1 MSYKYYGCSGLTSIT
16 IPEGVTSIVSSTFLG
31 CSGLTGVH
39 FLSITPPVLE
49 RSCFESYT
57 DLYVPDD
64 AIDDYRAAWT
74 QYANQIAKESYSHI
88 VVDVTAK
95 EGSSAVVEAVGE
107 ENAENILRLKVKGT
121 INSYDLMVFRN
132 KMIRLRH
139 LDLSEAR
146 VVGSSYKYY
155 QSYYSKD
162 NTITGYFAPPTLF
175 SIQLPA
181 GITSLEANA
190 FRECQNLTTV
200 ELPEGITSIPNDAFY
215 NCSSLSKMMIPES
228 VTLIGGKA
236 FFGCEKLGSIYLP
249 ENLLRISQYAFYS
262 CSALRNVHLPRALQ
276 RIEDSAF
283 FGCEKLSSIYLPP
296 YLTTIGDEAFTSYDN
311 WVMESVYAYMPDI
324 IPIST
329 ETFSTATYQ
338 NGTLYV
344 PEFLYNKYYYDT
356 NWSQFAHIAKTNLSS
371 DDYLTIPTNSDI
383 TFADGDERVPDTSE
397 GEHVDGEVGN
407 QGSFTVEGN
416 EPQPFDDVD
425 QNIDG
430 DGSGASL
437 IGEGDTEQDNNMP
450 VNKLKVKIQVKAN
463 RWYFFNFP
471 YDVTIAECEYPGQSW
486 IWYDGQQRAE
496 TGYGWRTV
504 ESATLNAHQGYGF
517 QSSVNGKLIITFEHP
532 TFGGD
537 RPKPLQSYTTGQG
550 NTNIADASWNFVGNP
565 YSSYYEFTESD
576 FSSPFIV
583 WNGTSYVAYRPGDD
597 DYHLQPNQAFFV
609 QKPEGEDEIGFS
621 KGGRETYRQSEA
633 KKANQ
638 TKARK
643 ARGINPDRLI
653 INLCISD
660 NDTAAIDRT
669 RLVLNERANHAYE
682 MGCDAAKFFSDV
694 APAQIYMMENAQPM
708 AINERPFSGD
718 LRLGYTAQKAG
729 TLRISAPRMDLPMM
743 LVDTQTG
750 RTFDLSL
757 GTYEFTTAAGT
768 FNQRFMLRPGDE
780 ATAIREL
787 THQTGVA
794 IGMQDGGLSIGGADG
809 KSVSI
814 YSTSGAQMA
823 QHSGNGFVDL
833 ASGVYVVKVDGKSA
847 KVLVK

>member
-1 MSYKYYGCSGLTSIT
+1 
-16 IPEGVTSIVSSTFLG
+16 
-31 CSGLTGVH
+31 
-39 FLSITPPVLE
+39 
-49 RSCFESYT
+49 
-57 DLYVPDD
+57 
-64 AIDDYRAAWT
+64 
-74 QYANQIAKESYSHI
+74 
-88 VVDVTAK
+88 
-95 EGSSAVVEAVGE
+95 
-107 ENAENILRLKVKGT
+107 
-121 INSYDLMVFRN
+121 MV
-132 KMIRLRH
+132 
-139 LDLSEAR
+139 
-146 VVGSSYKYY
+146 
-155 QSYYSKD
+155 
-162 NTITGYFAPPTLF
+162 
-175 SIQLPA
+175 
-181 GITSLEANA
+181 
-190 FRECQNLTTV
+190 
-200 ELPEGITSIPNDAFY
+200 
-215 NCSSLSKMMIPES
+215 
-228 VTLIGGKA
+228 
-236 FFGCEKLGSIYLP
+236 
-249 ENLLRISQYAFYS
+249 
-262 CSALRNVHLPRALQ
+262 
-276 RIEDSAF
+276 
-283 FGCEKLSSIYLPP
+283 
-296 YLTTIGDEAFTSYDN
+296 
-311 WVMESVYAYMPDI
+311 SVYAYMPDI

-329 ETFSTATYQ
+329 NTFSTSTYR

-344 PEFLYNKYYYDT
+344 PEFLYNNYYYDT
-356 NWSQFAHIAKTNLSS
+356 NWSQFAHIAKTNLSP

-471 YDVTIAECEYPGQSW
+471 YDVTIAECEYPGQYSW

-504 ESATLNAHQGYGF
+504 ESATLNARQGYGF

-576 FSSPFIV
+576 FSAPFIV

-597 DYHLQPNQAFFV
+597 DYHLQPYQAFFV

-621 KGGRETYRQSEA
+621 TGGRETYRQSEA

-823 QHSGNGFVDL
+823 QHSGNGFVGL

>member
-1 MSYKYYGCSGLTSIT
+1 M
-16 IPEGVTSIVSSTFLG
+16 GVTSIGDYAFYG
-31 CSGLTGVH
+31 CSSLFEVQL
-39 FLSITPPVLE
+39 LSTTPPSSGSGSFPSFVVLI
-49 RSCFESYT
+49 
-57 DLYVPDD
+57 VPDE
-64 AIDDYRAAWT
+64 AASDYRTAWT
-74 QYANQIAKESYSHI
+74 NYTNQIARESYASK
-88 VVDVTAK
+88 VVEVTAQ
-95 EGSSAVVEAVGE
+95 EGSSAVVEAIGE
-107 ENAENILRLKVKGT
+107 ENAGEIYRLKVKGT

-132 KMIRLRH
+132 KMLNLRH
-139 LDLSEAR
+139 LDLSEAH
-146 VVGSSYKYY
+146 VISSDYAYYDTYK
-155 QSYYSKD
+155 SKD
-162 NTITGYFAPPTLF
+162 NVVTGYFAPTNICT
-175 SIQLPA
+175 IQLPA
-181 GITSLEANA
+181 GVTSLGVGA
-190 FRECQNLTTV
+190 FCGCGKLKTV
-200 ELPEGITSIPNDAFY
+200 ELPEGIPSIPDGAFSG
-215 NCSSLSKMMIPES
+215 CSALSELIIPES
-228 VTLIGGKA
+228 VTYIGENA
-236 FFGCEKLGSIYLP
+236 FINCYSLVSLHLP
-249 ENLLRISQYAFYS
+249 KMLEGIGTSAFYFCRFNS
-262 CSALRNVHLPRALQ
+262 MHLP
-276 RIEDSAF
+276 
-283 FGCEKLSSIYLPP
+283 PN
-296 YLTTIGDEAFTSYDN
+296 LTRIGDAAFSSN
-311 WVMESVYAYMPDI
+311 NVQSVYAYMPDI

-329 ETFSTATYQ
+329 QTFTTATYQ

-344 PEFLYNKYYYDT
+344 PEFLYNNYYYDT
-356 NWSQFAHIAKTNLSS
+356 NWSQFAHIAKTNLSP

-471 YDVTIAECEYPGQSW
+471 YDVTIAECEYPGQYAW

-504 ESATLNAHQGYGF
+504 ESATLNARQGYGF

-576 FSSPFIV
+576 FSAPFIV

-597 DYHLQPNQAFFV
+597 DYHLQPYQAFFV

-823 QHSGNGFVDL
+823 QHSGNGFIGL